1 MIRSY
6 EQMGKL
12 HGIKVARNAPP
23 ISHLFFAGDSY
34 SYFKANAQEASNLKH
49 FLNDYSVAS
58 GQCINMDKSSL
69 SYSRNVNDEVKET
82 MEEIM
87 GVKSSDGNGNYL
99 GLPMIIGKNKKEI
112 LSFIKQRIVNR
123 IQGWNHRFLSRV
135 GREIL
140 LKTVVQAL
148 PSYAMGV
155 FLLPI
160 GLIKEIE
167 SIMNSYWWRRGAD
180 VEDRIGEFIGN
191 LCWI

>member
-1 MIRSY
+1 MLKLGFEERWVNLVMECVTIVDNFVLNKNDEIGPIKPERGLRQGDPISPYLFIIVAEGFNSMIRSY

-34 SYFKANAQEASNLKH
+34 IYFKANAQETSNLKH

-112 LSFIKQRIVNR
+112 LSFIKQRIVNHPYTR
-123 IQGWNHRFLSRV
+123 
-135 GREIL
+135 
-140 LKTVVQAL
+140 
-148 PSYAMGV
+148 M
-155 FLLPI
+155 
-160 GLIKEIE
+160 E
-167 SIMNSYWWRRGAD
+167 S
-180 VEDRIGEFIGN
+180 
-191 LCWI
+191 